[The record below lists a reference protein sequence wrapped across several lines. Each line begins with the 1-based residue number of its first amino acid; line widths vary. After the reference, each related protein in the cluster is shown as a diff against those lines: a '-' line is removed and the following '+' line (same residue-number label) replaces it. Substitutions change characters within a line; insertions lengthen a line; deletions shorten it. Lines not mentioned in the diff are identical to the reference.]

1 MTPIADSGYVVA
13 LLNRSDPAH
22 QQVAA
27 VARSLRV
34 APWLPVP
41 AVTEICHVV
50 HRDMGARAVTAFV
63 RRLAEP
69 DAGLVLLDPAPQD
82 YLRAAEVLDR
92 YGDSGL
98 DLVDALIVA
107 LAERLGVRTLLTL
120 NRRHLGL
127 VQPRHCPAFELL
139 PE

>member
-13 LLNRSDPAH
+13 LLNRNDPDH
-22 QQVAA
+22 RRVAA

-41 AVTEICHVV
+41 AVTEICHVL
-50 HRDMGARAVTAFV
+50 HREIGASAATTFV

-69 DAGLVLLDPAPQD
+69 DAGLALLNPAPQD
-82 YLRAAEVLDR
+82 YLRASQVLGQ

-98 DLVDALIVA
+98 DFVDALIVA

-120 NRRHLGL
+120 DRRHLGL
-127 VQPRHCPAFELL
+127 VQPRHCPGFDLL